1 VARQPFSVD
10 QEAGYAFGYN
20 SPYGLNGVGNPKTAA
35 CGFQQ
40 GRTHTVVHV
49 GISGFQAGIIGIRS
63 HHGEKHSRAIQ
74 MKNIQV
80 IDGAV
85 NCSYDIFSVT
95 EEEFSILFPEV
106 GQDIE
111 FIEDVIDRVGKE
123 NLGKIMRNVWER
135 PVRKPD
141 VVGIHGTVFYE
152 LFKKKQFYPT
162 KRGSDIT

>member
-1 VARQPFSVD
+1 
-10 QEAGYAFGYN
+10 
-20 SPYGLNGVGNPKTAA
+20 
-35 CGFQQ
+35 
-40 GRTHTVVHV
+40 
-49 GISGFQAGIIGIRS
+49 
-63 HHGEKHSRAIQ
+63 

-135 PVRKPD
+135 LVRKPD

-152 LFKKKQFYPT
+152 LLKKKHPT
-162 KRGSDIT
+162 KRGSDMP